1 MIPLDPK
8 RAQEIADSLD
18 QLDDELQALFDG
30 FEQQV
35 NYSLFQVDDELQAL
49 FDGFE

>member
-1 MIPLDPK
+1 MIPLDPD
-8 RAQEIADSLD
+8 RAKELAESMD

-35 NYSLFQVDDELQAL
+35 KLHALRQARV
-49 FDGFE
+49 

>member
-1 MIPLDPK
+1 MYIVLLQSLYVCLDAEVIPLDPD
-8 RAQEIADSLD
+8 RAKELAESMD

-35 NYSLFQVDDELQAL
+35 K
-49 FDGFE
+49 